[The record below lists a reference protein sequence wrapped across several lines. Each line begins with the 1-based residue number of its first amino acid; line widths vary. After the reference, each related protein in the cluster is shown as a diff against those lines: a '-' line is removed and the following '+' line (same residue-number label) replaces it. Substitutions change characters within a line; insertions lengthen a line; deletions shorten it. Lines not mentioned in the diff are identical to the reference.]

1 MKVQGPGSTQP
12 SKKTEKKKGVSS
24 SDSGQSFDSMV
35 SASSAEE
42 TESASATKS
51 IAAVDALLAV
61 QEVEDPTARAAKQKM
76 RERGENILEELDKI
90 RMSLLTGNVTVGD
103 VIDVADMVASHREK
117 IMDPQLTAI
126 LDEIDLRAQVEIAKI
141 RVAAEKSL

>member
-1 MKVQGPGSTQP
+1 MKISGPSSTQP

-24 SDSGQSFDSMV
+24 SDSDQSFGSMV
-35 SASSAEE
+35 SAGSAEE
-42 TESASATKS
+42 SDTASATQS

-61 QEVEDPTARAAKQKM
+61 QEVEDPTARAAKKKM
-76 RERGENILEELDKI
+76 RARGEQILEELDNI
-90 RMSLLTGNVTVGD
+90 RVSLLTGEVTVGD

-141 RVAAEKSL
+141 RMAAEKSI